1 MSTFDSMCAR
11 AQEIMGIPP
20 KNIGGLLKIRKG
32 KSAMASALQLQPEI
46 ITLEQYQALPEDRR
60 VEVFDGVVY
69 DMASPSQ
76 IHQTLSM
83 ELSNILYNYMKT
95 KKGARQVFTAPFDV
109 KLCDQPLTIVQ
120 PDIMVICDKDKL
132 DGKRCNGAPDF
143 IIEIV
148 SPGNPSDD
156 YIRKAYYYKNYG
168 VREYW
173 IVDPKRRMVT
183 VDYFEGD
190 LIHVA
195 YSFDSTI
202 KVNIYDDLLISFSG
216 IADLLNV

>member
-1 MSTFDSMCAR
+1 MR
-11 AQEIMGIPP
+11 RKEVYIMPP
-20 KNIGGLLKIRKG
+20 
-32 KSAMASALQLQPEI
+32 ALQPQPEI
-46 ITLEQYQALPEDRR
+46 ITMEQYEILPENRR
-60 VEVFDGVVY
+60 AEVFEGVIC

-76 IHQTLSM
+76 IHQALSM
-83 ELSNILYNYMKT
+83 ELSNIIYNYIKS
-95 KKGARQVFTAPFDV
+95 KKGSCQVLSAPFDV
-109 KLCDQPLTIVQ
+109 KLSDRPLTIVQ

-156 YIRKAYYYKNYG
+156 YIRKLYYYKNAD

-173 IVDPKRRMVT
+173 IVDPRRKTVT
-183 VDYFEGD
+183 VNYFEENM
-190 LIHVA
+190 LNIQ

-202 KVNIYDDLLISFSG
+202 KVNIYDDLFINFSD
-216 IADLLNV
+216 IANQLNI